1 MDDIR
6 DPEFCVIEQCKLTHL
21 QLSLPTRVLSP
32 LGGNLD
38 SYPEVT
44 FVSPTQRVSF
54 HESQARERRYLLAL
68 HTASPNTAIIFSRVA
83 FQLFA
88 TLRRDTGYGDFVAT
102 NTHDMSKPSV
112 D

>member
-1 MDDIR
+1 MIDSGQ
-6 DPEFCVIEQCKLTHL
+6 FSVIDQCKLTHL

-38 SYPEVT
+38 SYPDVT
-44 FVSPTQRVSF
+44 FVSPPQRAFF
-54 HESQARERRYLLAL
+54 HESKAREQQCLLAL
-68 HTASPNTAIIFSRVA
+68 HTPFANITIIFTRVA
-83 FQLFA
+83 FHLLA

-102 NTHDMSKPSV
+102 NTHDMSKPPA